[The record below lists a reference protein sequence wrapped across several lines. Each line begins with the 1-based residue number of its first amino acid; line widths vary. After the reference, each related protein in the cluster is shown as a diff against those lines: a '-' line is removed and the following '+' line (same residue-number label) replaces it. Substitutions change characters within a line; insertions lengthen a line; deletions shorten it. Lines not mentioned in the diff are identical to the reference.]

1 MTKSSRQRQ
10 KFKYLENKKSF
21 YNEIKNIFHYFKRAF
36 IELNQIFFFL
46 GGGGGGGG
54 GESRTLSIPLV

>member
-36 IELNQIFFFL
+36 IELNQIFFL
-46 GGGGGGGG
+46 GGGGG

>member
-36 IELNQIFFFL
+36 IELNQIFFF
-46 GGGGGGGG
+46 GG
-54 GESRTLSIPLV
+54 GEEVGRVGL

>member
-36 IELNQIFFFL
+36 IELNQIFFW
-46 GGGGGGGG
+46 GGGG